1 MFVLVY
7 TNQDPNSKRFNARKD
22 IIKDFNIIINR
33 KNIYDQGIDSDMK

>member
-22 IIKDFNIIINR
+22 IKILTLSLIEKIFTT
-33 KNIYDQGIDSDMK
+33 KE